1 MFIAMRVYGRL
12 MGYDTNHFMAIERN
26 IRRGDE
32 DALSIDGLIRF
43 FVLDIRLFV
52 FLGTNI

>member
-1 MFIAMRVYGRL
+1 
-12 MGYDTNHFMAIERN
+12 MGYDTNQFMAIERN

-43 FVLDIRLFV
+43 GSGHPTFCL
-52 FLGTNI
+52 LGTKI